1 MSYTPRTIAFLCEL
15 LHPPAV
21 PDPAPIQRIHNE
33 LFQGSSPAYRS
44 FTVTGEG
51 AVLSNP
57 MTQPGAVSSAAFLHD
72 RIQFREELTGLT
84 LDEFCQRVEEITTR
98 TVPERNVQIFTAMV
112 VTVRTLVNPKHF
124 KDSRGFLKEAVF
136 GFGPELQALGR
147 EAQLY
152 GMRMVFPPT
161 PDEPYAFTLRTESFA
176 SDPRSLFLENQGNF
190 GPTIPARGLEPLA
203 ENIRATYDF
212 VVARALPFVEHFDVR
227 QEV

>member
-33 LFQGSSPAYRS
+33 LFQGPNPAYRS

-72 RIQFREELTGLT
+72 RIQFREELSGLT
-84 LDEFCQRVEEITTR
+84 TDEFCQRVEELTTR
-98 TVPERNVQIFTAMV
+98 LVPERGIQIFTTQV
-112 VTVRTLVNPKHF
+112 VTVRTLVNPRNF
-124 KDSRGFLKEAVF
+124 RDSRGFLKDALF
-136 GFGPELQALGR
+136 GFGSELDELGR
-147 EAQLY
+147 APQLY
-152 GMRMVFPPT
+152 GMRLVFPPT
-161 PDEPYAFTLRTESFA
+161 AEAPNAFTLRVESFA

-190 GPTIPARGLEPLA
+190 GPTVPARGLESVTA
-203 ENIRATYDF
+203 NIRATYDF
-212 VVARALPFVEHFDVR
+212 IVDRALSFVSHFDVR
-227 QEV
+227 QEA